1 MQTSSNRCKAH
12 RRRILELS
20 QRGPS
25 HVAPAFSCLEIVD
38 LIYYELK
45 RPQDAFIL
53 SKGHGCLA
61 QYVVLE
67 SLGLIKADDRSLG
80 GHPDRGGPIEASTG
94 SLGHGLGMAVGMAYA
109 EYLKGTD
116 ANVYC
121 VISDGEMQEGSTWE
135 AAAMAYTL
143 RLDNLICFVDAN
155 GYGGLEKI
163 QSVEPMPQKFESF
176 GWEAIRCNGHSHE
189 RLKYAV
195 TKRLGDLPFVV
206 LANTVKGE
214 GVSFL
219 VDAPIWHYRSPN
231 AVELAQA
238 MKELA

>member
-1 MQTSSNRCKAH
+1 MQTSSDRCKAH

-20 QRGPS
+20 QRGPA

-67 SLGLIKADDRSLG
+67 SLGLIKADDPALG

-116 ANVYC
+116 SRVYC
-121 VISDGEMQEGSTWE
+121 VMSDGEMQEGSTWE

-143 RLDNLICFVDAN
+143 RLDNLIVFVDAN
-155 GYGGLEKI
+155 GYGGLERI
-163 QSVEPMPQKFESF
+163 QSVEPAPQKWESF
-176 GWEAIRCNGHSHE
+176 GWEAVRVNGHDAE
-189 RLKYAV
+189 NMKRAVGRRLDA
-195 TKRLGDLPFVV
+195 LPYVV
-206 LANTVKGE
+206 LANTTKGQ
-214 GVSFL
+214 GCSFMI
-219 VDAPIWHYRSPN
+219 DQPIFHYKSPN
-231 AVELAQA
+231 PVEYAQA

>member
-1 MQTSSNRCKAH
+1 MNSSDRCKAH

-67 SLGLIKADDRSLG
+67 SLGLVDAGASHLG
-80 GHPDRGGPIEASTG
+80 GHPDRAGPIEASTG

-116 ANVYC
+116 TNVYC

-135 AAAMAYTL
+135 AAQMAYTL

-155 GYGGLEKI
+155 GYGGLDRIET
-163 QSVEPMPQKFESF
+163 VEPMPQKFESF
-176 GWEAIRCNGHSHE
+176 GWEAIRCNGHDAE

-195 TKRLGDLPFVV
+195 ARRLGDLPFVV
-206 LANTVKGE
+206 LANTTKGQ
-214 GVSFL
+214 GVSFMI
-219 VDAPIWHYRSPN
+219 DAPIYHYKSPDK
-231 AVELAQA
+231 AGYEQA
-238 MKELA
+238 LKELA

>member
-1 MQTSSNRCKAH
+1 MTPEARCKSH

-67 SLGLIKADDRSLG
+67 SLGLLKADDPGLG
-80 GHPDRGGPIEASTG
+80 GHPDRSGPIEASTG

-116 ANVYC
+116 SLVYC
-121 VISDGEMQEGSTWE
+121 VMSDGELQEGSTWE
-135 AAAMAYTL
+135 ALHVAKKL
-143 RLDNLICFVDAN
+143 KLDNLIVFVDAN
-155 GYGGLEKI
+155 GYGGMEVIDTLDA
-163 QSVEPMPQKFESF
+163 MFGAA
-176 GWEAIRCNGHSHE
+176 GWEHDITGGHDTE
-189 RLKYAV
+189 FLRRAV
-195 TKRLGDLPFVV
+195 SRRLGHEPFVV
-206 LANTVKGE
+206 VAKTIKGC

-219 VDAPIWHYRSPN
+219 TDNPIWHYRSPN
-231 AVELAQA
+231 KEELAQA
-238 MKELA
+238 LAEIG

>member
-1 MQTSSNRCKAH
+1 MTPVERCKAH

-45 RPQDAFIL
+45 RPQDVFLL

-67 SLGLIKADDRSLG
+67 SLGLIKADDPSFG

-94 SLGHGLGMAVGMAYA
+94 SLGHGLGISVGMAYA

-116 ANVYC
+116 NRIYC
-121 VISDGEMQEGSTWE
+121 VMSDGELQEGSTWE
-135 AAAMAYTL
+135 AARMAAQL
-143 RLDNLICFVDAN
+143 KLDNLIVFVDAN
-155 GYGGLEKI
+155 GYGGMERI
-163 QSVEPMPQKFESF
+163 SVKSDVFC
-176 GWEAIRCNGHSHE
+176 GWEWFHANDGHDQEDMRRWLSL
-189 RLKYAV
+189 RKDPA
-195 TKRLGDLPFVV
+195 PCVV
-206 LANTVKGE
+206 FARTIKGH
-214 GVSFL
+214 GASFM
-219 VDAPIWHYRSPN
+219 VNKPIFHYKSPN
-231 AVELAQA
+231 AEELAIA
-238 MKELA
+238 MAENA

>member
-1 MQTSSNRCKAH
+1 MTSADRCKAH
-12 RRRILELS
+12 RRRILDLS

-45 RPQDAFIL
+45 RPDDVFLL

-67 SLGLIKADDRSLG
+67 SLGLIKADDPSLG
-80 GHPDRGGPIEASTG
+80 GHPDRGGHIEASTG

-116 ANVYC
+116 TRIFC
-121 VISDGEMQEGSTWE
+121 VISDGELQEGSTWE
-135 AAAMAYTL
+135 AAHMAHTL
-143 RLDNLICFVDAN
+143 KLDNLICFVDAN
-155 GYGGLEKI
+155 GYGGLERI

-176 GWEAIRCNGHSHE
+176 GWEAVRVNGHSHE

-195 TKRLGDLPFVV
+195 DRRIGDLPLAV
-206 LANTVKGE
+206 LATTTKGQ
-214 GVSFL
+214 GASYM
-219 VDAPIWHYRSPN
+219 VDAPIWHYKSPS
-231 AVELAQA
+231 AVEYALA